1 MNVVFDWAGTLAD
14 DQELTWR
21 LTDEV
26 IRSFGSPS
34 VDYETYRR
42 EFCLPVEGFYRKFC
56 PGASIESIETAFAAL
71 CRARYP
77 AEASLWPGVRE
88 GLACLGCKHALY
100 LMSTL
105 DQAMLEAT
113 VSRLGLQGI
122 FRSIIGSVAD
132 KTIALPGLIAREGL
146 SLDETLAFGDSVH
159 DMRAAVAA
167 GIEPL
172 GAAYGYAGA
181 AALEGAGA
189 ELVFPG
195 FPALMTHLD
204 KRAFAE
210 SRYFPVATVGG
221 LIRDDEGNMLLVR
234 TRKWSGLYGIPG
246 GKVDYGET
254 LENAFIREAR
264 EETGLEITDPV
275 FIMNQDCVEH
285 PQFYRPRHYI
295 LVNYTAKTAG
305 IRPAVKLNHES
316 DAFVWAAAD
325 KALDLEL
332 NEPTRILIEKVLR
345 TEGEKAMRT
354 EGDKVQ
360 KTQRERT

>member
-34 VDYETYRR
+34 LDFETYRR
-42 EFCLPVEGFYRKFC
+42 EFSLPAEGFYREFC
-56 PGASIESIETAFAAL
+56 PEAPFDRIESAFAAL
-71 CRARYP
+71 CRVRYP
-77 AEASLWPGVRE
+77 AEAALWPGVKE
-88 GLACLGCKHALY
+88 GLACLGCKHTLY

-105 DQAMLEAT
+105 DQAMLEAA
-113 VSRLGLQGI
+113 VDRLGLRGY
-122 FRSIIGSVAD
+122 FRAIIGSVPD
-132 KTIALPGLIAREGL
+132 KTRALPDLIAREGL
-146 SLDETLAFGDSVH
+146 SLDETVAFGDSVH
-159 DMRAAVAA
+159 DMRAAAAA

-172 GAAYGYAGA
+172 GAAYGYAGQ

-189 ELVFPG
+189 ELCFSDFTG
-195 FPALMTHLD
+195 LLTHLD

-221 LIRDDEGNMLLVR
+221 LIRDEQGNMLLVR

-254 LENAFIREAR
+254 LEAAFIREAR
-264 EETGLEITDPV
+264 EETGLEISDPV

-295 LVNYTAKTAG
+295 LVNYTAKAHG

-316 DAFVWAAAD
+316 DAFEWADAD
-325 KALDLEL
+325 RALAMEL
-332 NEPTRILIEKVLR
+332 NGPTRILIETVLR
-345 TEGEKAMRT
+345 TEGGSA
-354 EGDKVQ
+354 
-360 KTQRERT
+360 

>member
-14 DQELTWR
+14 DQKLTWR

-26 IRSFGSPS
+26 IRSFGAPS
-34 VDYETYRR
+34 VDFETYRR
-42 EFCLPVEGFYRKFC
+42 EFSLPAEGFYRKFC
-56 PGASIESIETAFAAL
+56 PGISFERIETAFAAL

-77 AEASLWPGVRE
+77 AEAALWPGVRE
-88 GLACLGCKHALY
+88 GLGCLGCKHALY

-105 DQAMLEAT
+105 DQAMLEAA
-113 VSRLGLQGI
+113 VDRLGLQGA
-122 FRSIIGSVAD
+122 FRAVIGSVAD
-132 KTIALPGLIAREGL
+132 KTRALPDLIAREGL
-146 SLDETLAFGDSVH
+146 SLDETVAFGDSVH
-159 DMRAAVAA
+159 DMQAAVAA

-181 AALEGAGA
+181 AALERAGA
-189 ELVFPG
+189 ELCFSG
-195 FPALMTHLD
+195 FAGLMTHLD

-221 LIRDDEGNMLLVR
+221 LIRDEQGNMLLVR

-295 LVNYTAKTAG
+295 LVNYTAKALG

-316 DAFVWAAAD
+316 DACVWAAAD
-325 KALDLEL
+325 QALGLEL

-345 TEGEKAMRT
+345 TGEKVLRT
-354 EGDKVQ
+354 DG
-360 KTQRERT
+360 ERT